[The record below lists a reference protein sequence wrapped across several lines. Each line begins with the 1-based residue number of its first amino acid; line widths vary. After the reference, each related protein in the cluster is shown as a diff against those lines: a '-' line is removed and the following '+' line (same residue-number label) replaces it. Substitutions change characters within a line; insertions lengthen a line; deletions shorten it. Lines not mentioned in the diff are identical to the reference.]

1 MGFAE
6 EEKMKEVF
14 DDQVGKG
21 ICQAHAGET
30 LHTGRRKHRGG
41 PLEEN

>member
-30 LHTGRRKHRGG
+30 RCTRGG
-41 PLEEN
+41 ENIEAGH